1 VWRYWHIS
9 QRMMNDIKQMLTN
22 QLTALDKELESMNT
36 KSFQIKVDIRKLEK
50 IKAST
55 EKQLKELE

>member
-1 VWRYWHIS
+1 
-9 QRMMNDIKQMLTN
+9 MNDIKQMLTN